1 MTAAQRFWWS
11 CEGCKVTVRYA
22 AGHVAPEQP
31 LGWEQIDGDWL
42 CIVCARDTAA
52 EAALAA
58 GEVDSHAEGVCR
70 HLLLRDADMANKAI
84 ANASK
89 LPPHR
94 VALMR
99 RKLTEAGLIE
109 RRPPGPKP
117 ATEPKPKP
125 RPAKRQRIEAALRAG
140 SSRSNRAI
148 AAEVGVS
155 HSTVRAHRR
164 RLEAAGEIQPRG
176 SSPRIA
182 ASEGGTL

>member
-1 MTAAQRFWWS
+1 VRVRF
-11 CEGCKVTVRYA
+11 A
-22 AGHVAPEQP
+22 AGHAVPAHPA
-31 LGWEQIDGDWL
+31 GWELIDGEWR

-99 RKLTEAGLIE
+99 RKLVEADLIE
-109 RRPPGPKP
+109 HRPSGPKP
-117 ATEPKPKP
+117 AAEPKPKARP
-125 RPAKRQRIEAALRAG
+125 RPRAAKRSRIDAALRAAPA
-140 SSRSNRAI
+140 RSNRAI

-155 HSTVRAHRR
+155 HSTVGSRRAA
-164 RLEAAGEIQPRG
+164 LEKADEIEPRG
-176 SSPRIA
+176 GSRRA
-182 ASEGGTL
+182 AARGGRS